1 MASRVRCPTLI
12 VHARRDRRVPTSQA
26 RELAG
31 LIPGSRLH
39 LVDSGNHIAMA
50 EEPAWPDLLGEIE
63 AFLGEE

>member
-1 MASRVRCPTLI
+1 
-12 VHARRDRRVPTSQA
+12 VPTSQA